1 MRTRLQT
8 PLLKISRQPDIL
20 RADCWR
26 KVLACLVLL
35 IVACSTTHARE
46 PQPKL
51 ATINVEI
58 NDVSLEVEVAATGLE
73 RNRGLSYR
81 KHLDSDAGMLFVYQQ
96 ERPLIFTMR
105 ETSIPLSIAFISAD
119 LVINEIHKMEPWATQ
134 NYPSKIQAQYALEVN
149 QGWFE
154 RNGIKA
160 GDRIKLLR
168 E

>member
-1 MRTRLQT
+1 MRTQIQI
-8 PLLKISRQPDIL
+8 PLRKFLPQRDVLHPDNLL
-20 RADCWR
+20 R
-26 KVLACLVLL
+26 VLVCLLL
-35 IVACSTTHARE
+35 LVAACSATHARE

-51 ATINVEI
+51 GTINVEI
-58 NDVSLEVEVAATGLE
+58 NDVSLEVEVAATGVE

-81 KHLDSDAGMLFVYQQ
+81 KFLDSDAGMLFVYKQ

-168 E
+168 K

>member
-1 MRTRLQT
+1 MRKILQQT
-8 PLLKISRQPDIL
+8 DKQQANYFLTLLAL
-20 RADCWR
+20 LLL
-26 KVLACLVLL
+26 LA
-35 IVACSTTHARE
+35 VACSTTHAGE
-46 PQPKL
+46 PQPGL

-58 NDVSLEVEVAATGLE
+58 NDVTVEVEVAATGVQ

-81 KHLDSDAGMLFVYQQ
+81 KYLDDDAGMLFVYKQ

-119 LVINEIHKMEPWATQ
+119 LVINEIYKMEPWAAQ